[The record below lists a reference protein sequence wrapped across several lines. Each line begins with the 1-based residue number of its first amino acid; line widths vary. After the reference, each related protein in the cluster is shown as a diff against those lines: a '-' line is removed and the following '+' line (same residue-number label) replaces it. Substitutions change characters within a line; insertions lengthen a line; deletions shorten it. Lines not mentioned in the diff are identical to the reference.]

1 MKKLIL
7 LLSFILIITGCS
19 IQEVKEDSIDDII
32 ATALSRDTKLAN
44 TYFEGYK
51 FYLPR
56 GTKLLDKSEYNSKIS
71 YNNNLYYIYVD
82 AISYYHKTNLNFKSQ
97 KDSYFIKEF
106 DYNDKK
112 GYIQID
118 KIENKYFFQMYFNYA
133 KVEAYIYEEDI
144 EESIIHIGMILS
156 SLKFN
161 DEVLDTIIGDNVL
174 NYKEETFNLFD
185 TDKNDSNFLDYID
198 EYDNYEE
205 TSEDNNDED
214 TLDTDL
220 ID

>member
-1 MKKLIL
+1 MKKLII
-7 LLSFILIITGCS
+7 LLSFILIVTGCS
-19 IQEVKEDSIDDII
+19 IQEVKEDSIDNII
-32 ATALSRDTKLAN
+32 TTSLNRSTKLAN

-56 GTKLLDKSEYNSKIS
+56 GTKILDKNEYNSKIS

-82 AISYYHKTNLNFKSQ
+82 VISYYHKTPLKLDLRN
-97 KDSYFIKEF
+97 DSYFIKKI
-106 DYNDKK
+106 DYNGKK

-118 KIENKYFFQMYFNYA
+118 KIDNKYFLQMYFNYA
-133 KVEAYIYEEDI
+133 KVESYIAEEDI
-144 EESIIHIGMILS
+144 QQSIIQIGMILS

-161 DEVLDTIIGDNVL
+161 DEVLETLIGDNVL

-185 TDKNDSNFLDYID
+185 TGKDDSNFLDYID
-198 EYDNYEE
+198 EYDNYDE
-205 TSEDNNDED
+205 TSSDNKDED